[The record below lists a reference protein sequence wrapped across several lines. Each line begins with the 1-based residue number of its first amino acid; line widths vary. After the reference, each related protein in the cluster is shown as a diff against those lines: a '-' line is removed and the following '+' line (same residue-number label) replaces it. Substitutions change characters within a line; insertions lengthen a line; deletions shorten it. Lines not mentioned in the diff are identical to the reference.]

1 MVLGNNSWK
10 LVSWL
15 YSLSLYLWM
24 WCMCVWMLYMNDMW
38 MCLCLYMWNMWTSVH
53 MFVWMWCAHGV
64 WMCST
69 RDVCMCVH
77 KCVGVLLHN
86 SLSHPSDS
94 ESFNEPGAW
103 QAASLPILEG
113 FLSPL
118 ASCVHCVLALPQNQ
132 SYSCR
137 WPHTVSE
144 VSVKVFMT
152 VQQTLSP
159 AESSLQLWLNK
170 TVWQELKK
178 WLGSWGNVLLLQ
190 QAQDVHWIAKEYLL
204 VLTNLCFRIYS
215 KSRAGVCKDSA
226 VTA

>member
-1 MVLGNNSWK
+1 MTLF
-10 LVSWL
+10 
-15 YSLSLYLWM
+15 SLSLSVNVVYV
-24 WCMCVWMLYMNDMW
+24 CMNVVYEWYEDVPVYV
-38 MCLCLYMWNMWTSVH
+38 YMWNMWTSVH

-69 RDVCMCVH
+69 HDVCMCVY

-118 ASCVHCVLALPQNQ
+118 ASCVHCILALPQNQ

-178 WLGSWGNVLLLQ
+178 WLGSWGNVLLL
-190 QAQDVHWIAKEYLL
+190 
-204 VLTNLCFRIYS
+204 
-215 KSRAGVCKDSA
+215 
-226 VTA
+226 